1 MRIKN
6 VTAFPRITHN
16 RLIARRRG
24 FDVATSLP
32 QQASSTHNPVLDME
46 AETRASACAV
56 NCSGCI
62 TMGVWNSPLFA
73 GLPPM
78 AYRELSSKAIKRSFS
93 ERQPIF
99 REDDPIRYLHVIESG
114 SVKITQL
121 TKAGD
126 EIILRVDR
134 ACAPIDEMCSTGKN
148 THTTSAFALSGCR
161 ILTWYADEFA
171 DVAKRFPVI
180 HSNATR
186 VIHLRLRRLE
196 KSFCDLSTARVSQRL
211 ARVLLQ
217 LAGNNGVH
225 TDSTG
230 FSRQELAQMAG
241 TSPFMISRLLSAWA
255 ERGIVLVSRSEMII
269 GDVTTLIRLSEER
282 SNGPH
287 PR

>member
-16 RLIARRRG
+16 RFISCGRG
-24 FDVATSLP
+24 FDVATSSP
-32 QQASSTHNPVLDME
+32 RQASSTHNPLLDMAAE
-46 AETRASACAV
+46 ARASACAV
-56 NCSGCI
+56 NCNGCI
-62 TMGVWNSPLFA
+62 TGCVRNSPLFA

-78 AYRELSSKAIKRSFS
+78 AHRELSSKTIKQSFS

-99 REDDPIRYLHVIESG
+99 REDDPIRYLHIIGSG
-114 SVKITQL
+114 SVKITQV

-126 EIILRVDR
+126 EVILRVDR
-134 ACAPIDEMCSTGKN
+134 ACAPIDEMCSTGEN
-148 THTTSAFALSGCR
+148 THTTSAFALSGCC

-171 DVAKRFPVI
+171 DFAKRFPVI

-186 VIHLRLRRLE
+186 IIQLRLRRLE
-196 KSFCDLSTARVSQRL
+196 KSFYDLSTAPVSQRL

-217 LAGNNGVH
+217 LTGNNGVH
-225 TDSTG
+225 TDSIG

-255 ERGIVLVSRSEMII
+255 ERGIVLVNRSEVTI
-269 GDVTTLIRLSEER
+269 GDVTTLIRLSEGR
-282 SNGPH
+282 PN
-287 PR
+287 